1 MIGFK
6 TRKRIFGC
14 KYDSSSYSFFHTQ
27 LTLLG
32 GQDLNVTLCSKNT
45 LLQYGQK
52 QYADRW
58 GLRLGAGNV
67 HAYLSVCMHGYSIC
81 ACVCVLAHSHVC
93 PRGVWGGSS
102 GASSVSVPSATPL
115 CWHPREWQKGWR
127 IHFGKK
133 GSGSSGLMGN
143 NVGFTDG
150 KMQRTPAERAKPI
163 NQFLWQNS
171 WLLLSRPSS
180 ACLIRHSHSW
190 NDAANEEGVHRLLH
204 TQTLHTPR
212 ANVSLMHGRA
222 VVRGL
227 IGYINTNTSLERQ
240 EGKGAFC
247 AIRSVYC

>member
-14 KYDSSSYSFFHTQ
+14 KYDTSSYSFIYTQ

-32 GQDLNVTLCSKNT
+32 GQDLDVTLCSQNT

-52 QYADRW
+52 QYGDRW
-58 GLRLGAGNV
+58 GLRLGAGNM
-67 HAYLSVCMHGYSIC
+67 HAYLPMHGYSIC

-102 GASSVSVPSATPL
+102 AASSVSVPSATPL

-133 GSGSSGLMGN
+133 ESGSSGLMGN

-150 KMQRTPAERAKPI
+150 KMQRTPAERADANQPI
-163 NQFLWQNS
+163 SLTKQLATPVKTLRSLPNKALT
-171 WLLLSRPSS
+171 LLKWCCKWGRGALSFT
-180 ACLIRHSHSW
+180 
-190 NDAANEEGVHRLLH
+190 H
-204 TQTLHTPR
+204 TNVTYTP
-212 ANVSLMHGRA
+212 G
-222 VVRGL
+222 
-227 IGYINTNTSLERQ
+227 
-240 EGKGAFC
+240 
-247 AIRSVYC
+247 